1 MRKIFN
7 FTLIL
12 FTACLL
18 EGQVLINQ
26 FNSFHPNNTLG
37 SLSSNGLNFVMF
49 SPTQSDLEIYS
60 LESGQVRLDQ
70 RIKINLINEQ
80 PIKINFFESDLVAV
94 YLRNVSDSYQNGD
107 IGRILIFYNDHNE
120 WRKIY
125 EFQEWFGINTK
136 STPTISFDKVNN
148 RIAITKSLE
157 ESESGPIFIQLYDIK
172 ENNLFLN
179 SSIDLN
185 SQYFYDSN
193 LSFSK
198 NGETLFI
205 SVITKDES
213 SSFLSSEIL
222 VYKLD
227 TLNASWHEI
236 SKIVEGNYTGF
247 ARTCYPNETA
257 DELLVQHTSESE
269 DSVDKIYHFIKNS
282 EEWKLND
289 SIIVNSYFDMLNFS
303 KIHLLSEFS
312 ASNNLEYLSFVA
324 RNTNSSDTVSAVF
337 YLAKNYTSGEYDMK
351 HKFYH
356 ILDSDNSRIGGGQ
369 VELSS
374 TGQYLF
380 FSDINQNLLIYDMF
394 EYINSPE
401 GEAKKVEIT
410 LFPNPSYGLIKIEQR
425 GSDIGESIVIYKPSG
440 EKVFISD
447 FTHQLDLTFLTP
459 GIYFLTIEY
468 SSGYTITNKII
479 ISN

>member
-1 MRKIFN
+1 M
-7 FTLIL
+7 
-12 FTACLL
+12 
-18 EGQVLINQ
+18 
-26 FNSFHPNNTLG
+26 
-37 SLSSNGLNFVMF
+37 SS
-49 SPTQSDLEIYS
+49 S
-60 LESGQVRLDQ
+60 
-70 RIKINLINEQ
+70 

-269 DSVDKIYHFIKNS
+269 DSVDIANALIQLINS
-282 EEWKLND
+282 TTFGTVDASKL
-289 SIIVNSYFDMLNFS
+289 SLFD
-303 KIHLLSEFS
+303 I
-312 ASNNLEYLSFVA
+312 EYLFLQIRTKSVGETTKA
-324 RNTNSSDTVSAVF
+324 R
-337 YLAKNYTSGEYDMK
+337 
-351 HKFYH
+351 
-356 ILDSDNSRIGGGQ
+356 
-369 VELSS
+369 
-374 TGQYLF
+374 
-380 FSDINQNLLIYDMF
+380 
-394 EYINSPE
+394 
-401 GEAKKVEIT
+401 
-410 LFPNPSYGLIKIEQR
+410 
-425 GSDIGESIVIYKPSG
+425 
-440 EKVFISD
+440 
-447 FTHQLDLTFLTP
+447 
-459 GIYFLTIEY
+459 YFCEVTDC
-468 SSGYTITNKII
+468 
-479 ISN
+479 